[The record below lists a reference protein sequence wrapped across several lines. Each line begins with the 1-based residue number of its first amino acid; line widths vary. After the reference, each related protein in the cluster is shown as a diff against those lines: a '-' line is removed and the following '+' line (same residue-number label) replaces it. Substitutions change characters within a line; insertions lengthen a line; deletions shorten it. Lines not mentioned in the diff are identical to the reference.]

1 MGGVIMVDL
10 EKSVLPV
17 TEQAK
22 ENCAKAVAQVIL
34 SMIESGEAHHIVKED
49 HKSK

>member
-1 MGGVIMVDL
+1 MVDL

-22 ENCAKAVAQVIL
+22 ENCAKAIALVII
-34 SMIESGEAHHIVKED
+34 SMIESGDVHHIVKED
-49 HKSK
+49 HKSE